1 MVPCWV
7 KSIHRGHLLQ
17 YCDCMNRMSDI
28 KLPECISESERLPG
42 EEVALRNIVSLDD
55 VESHI
60 DEGESDELGIIYE

>member
-1 MVPCWV
+1 
-7 KSIHRGHLLQ
+7 
-17 YCDCMNRMSDI
+17 MNRMSDI